1 MFKEMNSK
9 RAVFLD
15 RDGTI
20 NEEVGYLRRMEDL
33 VLIQGAD
40 SGIHLLNESGYKVV
54 VITNQSG
61 IARGFFD
68 EIFVREVHNEIAR
81 RLSIVNARVDR
92 WYYCPH
98 HPTEGRGKYKVE
110 CICRKPNPGMINCA
124 AEELGIS
131 LKESFVVGDSIK
143 DLETAWLVRAKPV
156 LVLTGYG
163 KQTLSSLSP
172 EQRGWLS
179 YIAPNLF
186 DACKWI
192 CEYSW

>member
-1 MFKEMNSK
+1 
-9 RAVFLD
+9 
-15 RDGTI
+15 
-20 NEEVGYLRRMEDL
+20 
-33 VLIQGAD
+33 
-40 SGIHLLNESGYKVV
+40 
-54 VITNQSG
+54 
-61 IARGFFD
+61 
-68 EIFVREVHNEIAR
+68 
-81 RLSIVNARVDR
+81 
-92 WYYCPH
+92 
-98 HPTEGRGKYKVE
+98 
-110 CICRKPNPGMINCA
+110 MINCA